1 MRRIYPRW
9 GYRVHRVE
17 YTHWT
22 TADLKREGLAE
33 SVIAG
38 VQALNFLSFAHS
50 VADGDDTSKCAGLV
64 IKPFLSVYHTNMME
78 KFFNTSGPVK
88 PSKHYTLD
96 PLSRLDWPE
105 VQQLIDSERYFVL
118 HAPRQTGKTSA
129 LLAMMQTLNAA
140 GQYACAYA
148 NIEGA
153 QAARGDET
161 QGVPAICS
169 AIARSIELYL
179 HDASVMTWLGQHRG
193 QVAVQDLLSLMLE
206 TWSNTS
212 KKSTVLLLD
221 EVDALVGD
229 TLISLLRQ
237 IRAGYAQRPEAFPQ
251 SIVLCGVRDV
261 RDYRLHMSDGEVIT
275 GGSAFNIKAK
285 SLRMGN
291 FSRAETH
298 ALLQQHTDAT
308 GQAFEAEVLDELWL
322 DSKGQPWLVNALAH
336 QLTWEHRPARD
347 RSQPITLEQYKQARE
362 ILIYSRAT
370 HLDQLIDKLREP
382 RVHDVISAILS
393 GEDDHLN
400 FNPHDIEYCIDLGL
414 IQRATSGALS
424 ISNRI
429 YQEVIPRELV
439 WAVQSGI
446 TNQEQAWYILADRR
460 IDTPKLLAAFQQ
472 FFRDHSDHW
481 MEGFNYREAGPQ
493 LLIQA
498 FLQRIINGGG
508 RINRE
513 YALGRKRTDL
523 LIEWPLDEE
532 QGFVGPIQRIVLEL
546 KIWRTGRRFATLLQ
560 EGIKQTQGYAAQVG
574 ADEAHLIIFDRNP
587 KKPWSKK
594 IWRKMVEGLSVW
606 GC

>member
-1 MRRIYPRW
+1 
-9 GYRVHRVE
+9 
-17 YTHWT
+17 
-22 TADLKREGLAE
+22 
-33 SVIAG
+33 
-38 VQALNFLSFAHS
+38 
-50 VADGDDTSKCAGLV
+50 
-64 IKPFLSVYHTNMME
+64 MME

-88 PSKHYTLD
+88 PENHYTLN
-96 PLSRLDWPE
+96 PLTRLDWQE
-105 VQQLIDSERYFVL
+105 VHQLIQTERYFVL

-129 LLAMMQTLNAA
+129 LLAMMQTLNAE
-140 GQYACAYA
+140 GHFACAYA

-169 AIARSIELYL
+169 AIAGSIELYL
-179 HDASVMTWLGQHRG
+179 KNSSVQAWLVQNRPLI
-193 QVAVQDLLSLMLE
+193 AAQDLLSKMLRYWSE
-206 TWSNTS
+206 TTP
-212 KKSTVLLLD
+212 KPTVLLLD

-237 IRAGYAQRPEAFPQ
+237 IRAGYAQRPKAFPQ
-251 SIVLCGVRDV
+251 SIILCGVRDV
-261 RDYRLHMSDGEVIT
+261 RDYRLHQGDGEVIT

-291 FSRAETH
+291 FSQQETVD
-298 ALLQQHTDAT
+298 LLQQHTIAT
-308 GQAFEAEVLDELWL
+308 GQVFEPGVLDELWQ
-322 DSKGQPWLVNALAH
+322 DSKGQPWLVNALAY
-336 QLTWEHRPARD
+336 QLTWEYRPARD
-347 RSQPITLEQYKQARE
+347 RSQPITLEQYKVARE
-362 ILIYSRAT
+362 TLIYSRAT

-382 RVHDVISAILS
+382 RVHSVISAMLS
-393 GEDDHLN
+393 GDGENLN
-400 FNPHDIEYCIDLGL
+400 FNPHDVEYCIDLGL
-414 IQRATSGALS
+414 IQRATSGALT

-446 TNQEQAWYILADRR
+446 TNQEQAWYITPDRH

-472 FFRDHSDHW
+472 FFREHSDHW

-523 LIEWPLDEE
+523 LIEWPLDEKE
-532 QGFVGPIQRIVLEL
+532 GFLGPVQRIVLEL
-546 KIWRTGRRFATLLQ
+546 KILRPGRKLATLQ
-560 EGIKQTQGYAAQVG
+560 KEGITQTQGYAAQVG
-574 ADEAHLIIFDRNP
+574 ATEAHLIIFDRNP
-587 KKPWSKK
+587 NKTWSKK
-594 IWRKMVEGLSVW
+594 IWRKVVDGLPVW